1 MLPFSGFS
9 DFMECISGRR
19 AWGKQKYTQLI
30 SKASSL
36 DNDGDKLLTVS
47 DEMFGM
53 LLMENL
59 YMDKWVKKL
68 HIQQKGPP
76 MGRID
81 AICTAATK
89 GILVFGGW
97 TKQGWNHFSH
107 YCKLV
112 QDDRSSPTTADVQ

>member
-1 MLPFSGFS
+1 
-9 DFMECISGRR
+9 MECRSGKR

-36 DNDGDKLLTVS
+36 DNGEKLLIVS
-47 DEMFGM
+47 DEAFG
-53 LLMENL
+53 LLLVEN
-59 YMDKWVKKL
+59 YMDKRVKKF

-81 AICTAATK
+81 GIYTAAIK
-89 GILVFGGW
+89 GNLVFGGW
-97 TKQGWNHFSH
+97 TKQGQNCFSY

-112 QDDRSSPTTADVQ
+112 QDNRSSPCPNKVLMLNEHSS